1 LKNYTELILIFTPP
15 TFPDCWI
22 NKISMGTSRLKEMF
36 LHVKNKIRRTST
48 VLNHHQL
55 SHKRST
61 RLDVPKGHFAIY
73 VGEEEK
79 ERKRFVI
86 PVSYLKHPLFQIL
99 LSQAEEEFGFD
110 HQMGGLTIPCAED
123 EFTVLTSHLNGWWWA
138 S

>member
-1 LKNYTELILIFTPP
+1 M
-15 TFPDCWI
+15 
-22 NKISMGTSRLKEMF
+22 NKISMGTNRLKEMF

-48 VLNHHQL
+48 LNHHQL

-123 EFTVLTSHLNGWWWA
+123 EFSTVLTSLLHG
-138 S
+138 

>member
-1 LKNYTELILIFTPP
+1 
-15 TFPDCWI
+15 
-22 NKISMGTSRLKEMF
+22 MGTSRLKEMF

-48 VLNHHQL
+48 LNHHQL

-123 EFTVLTSHLNGWWWA
+123 EFTVLTSHLNG
-138 S
+138 